1 MSFLRNFKNNKLLT
15 WDYLAEVTG
24 VHVMPVFM
32 GFFFFFLLFIK
43 KRIYAP
49 KFLWFFVILLCHGII
64 MSRFTGYNLDK
75 CFQQVILL
83 FLVLY
88 GSIQIYNYSKRSA
101 LQWFVIYFNMALL
114 LSILGIF
121 QFVISIVFH
130 YNIFPYTLDLY
141 PITPAERLHS
151 IFIEPGSIAAFL
163 TPAFSV
169 VILCSNFFNKKKW
182 KSIIILLAT
191 ILTFSTTAYF
201 MLVIVFIIRF
211 YNFFKKISILFFIFL
226 GIAITYVSS
235 YKYNSDTSSDNT
247 AKEISD
253 MLMKFSDTYNAFS
266 SELTPYD
273 FEMLNLSSYATMT
286 NYWVAN
292 HAPYRIIGTGIGTH
306 QQNYEALYKSNF
318 EMYGLNKEEGYSLF
332 NRLFSEFGFL
342 GLFIYFLFLYKM
354 FNKNN
359 IVSISLLLFI
369 IGYLIRGGHYS
380 LYCTA
385 LFHVLYY
392 MNKKENISSQQLL
405 NSL

>member
-1 MSFLRNFKNNKLLT
+1 M
-15 WDYLAEVTG
+15 Y
-24 VHVMPVFM
+24 H
-32 GFFFFFLLFIK
+32 
-43 KRIYAP
+43 
-49 KFLWFFVILLCHGII
+49 

-292 HAPYRIIGTGIGTH
+292 HD
-306 QQNYEALYKSNF
+306 N
-318 EMYGLNKEEGYSLF
+318 
-332 NRLFSEFGFL
+332 
-342 GLFIYFLFLYKM
+342 
-354 FNKNN
+354 
-359 IVSISLLLFI
+359 
-369 IGYLIRGGHYS
+369 
-380 LYCTA
+380 
-385 LFHVLYY
+385 
-392 MNKKENISSQQLL
+392 
-405 NSL
+405 